1 MIRVQTRAQDG
12 ALLFIQDDGSSA
24 LHPED
29 FEYNGREYYFLGGCY
44 YDLEPDLIK
53 HIWRIK

>member
-1 MIRVQTRAQDG
+1 MIRVQTRCQDG
-12 ALLFIQDDGSSA
+12 ALLFIQDDGSRA

-53 HIWRIK
+53 HIFGR